1 MAFIFSMRST
11 PVGSMHRRD
20 PASGSTLPPISEDG
34 SSFSEPREPPAIPPR
49 ARNRPP
55 HKIFALGASPK
66 LNYEGGP
73 PAYSHFDEDVEGPN
87 GEKLAD
93 VRKGISN
100 NKHIARR
107 GGWKRLALIALI
119 AIFCIV
125 GLIVGLVVGLRKRN
139 SNSS

>member
-34 SSFSEPREPPAIPPR
+34 SSIPPR
-49 ARNRPP
+49 AWNRPP
-55 HKIFALGASPK
+55 HKIFALGAPPK
-66 LNYEGGP
+66 LNCEGSP
-73 PAYSHFDEDVEGPN
+73 PVYSHFDVDVEGPN

-119 AIFCIV
+119 AILCIV

>member
-1 MAFIFSMRST
+1 MAFIFAMRST

-20 PASGSTLPPISEDG
+20 PASGSTLPAISEDG
-34 SSFSEPREPPAIPPR
+34 SSFLESREPPPIPPR
-49 ARNRPP
+49 ASNRPR
-55 HKIFALGASPK
+55 HKIFASGAPPK
-66 LNYEGGP
+66 LNYEGSP
-73 PAYSHFDEDVEGPN
+73 PAYTHFDVDVEGPN

-93 VRKGISN
+93 VRKGILN

-119 AIFCIV
+119 ATLCIV